1 MAELVLWRALFFKNV
16 VPYQDQNILRS
27 WVVNTAKGKSK
38 KTATVGSFT
47 HFFFFFFW
55 GGGVLSTQNFLTW
68 VLRIKLRIK
77 YIPTCHSSFLCCV
90 YSYIANYSHTTHKNQ
105 ADGLCSTRGHGQRRC
120 SVCSSNVDWLDLN
133 EVMVDT
139 SGFLG
144 QGHAACPSLVRK
156 RYWSV

>member
-1 MAELVLWRALFFKNV
+1 MAELVLQRSLFLKNV
-16 VPYQDQNILRS
+16 GPYQDQNILRS
-27 WVVNTAKGKSK
+27 TLLRGSLK
-38 KTATVGSFT
+38 KRPQFGLLPNCG
-47 HFFFFFFW
+47 

-68 VLRIKLRIK
+68 VFRIKLRIK
-77 YIPTCHSSFLCCV
+77 YIPTCQSSFLCCV

-144 QGHAACPSLVRK
+144 QAHAACPSLVRK

>member
-1 MAELVLWRALFFKNV
+1 MAELVLQRSLFFKNV

-38 KTATVGSFT
+38 KRPQFDLLPYCG
-47 HFFFFFFW
+47 

-77 YIPTCHSSFLCCV
+77 YIPTCQSSFLCCV

-105 ADGLCSTRGHGQRRC
+105 ADGLCSTRGHGQRSC

-144 QGHAACPSLVRK
+144 QGHAACPSPVRK